1 MWQRIQR
8 VGWSPHRSH
17 KPGASAVRICHPHP
31 NTILIMATVFQ
42 IEDQYHYLLKAVDTK
57 YVQSGLTYG
66 WPATQYKSFDQ
77 GHWNRQILKNSKM
90 FPFDHGKMPYIDH
103 DPVLKNVWE
112 MLQHTLGRTNLLR
125 CYINGYTYGTDGY
138 AHVDDIWVDE
148 QYGVGSSGT
157 TIIVYLNETWDIDWA
172 GETVIFDS
180 NKEIETSLLPKYG
193 RVLSF
198 ESNKLHAA
206 RPVSRACQS
215 LRKVL
220 VFKTVH
226 DVVNSKEIEF
236 LIDKTRHLPHSG
248 KSFFEHLYNTM
259 ILLENKKQSKDV
271 CAAGLFHSIYGTE
284 FYQFNEPTI
293 TRSIIKKLIGE
304 YAESLVY
311 EFCNLTNRLDVLL
324 GNLNNYKESFL
335 KDLLMIE
342 MANLIEQNASG
353 KYTDD
358 IVKIQSRI

>member
-1 MWQRIQR
+1 M
-8 VGWSPHRSH
+8 S
-17 KPGASAVRICHPHP
+17 
-31 NTILIMATVFQ
+31 TTVFQ
-42 IEDQYHYLLKAVDTK
+42 LSESVIPLLKVMDIK

-66 WPATQYKSFDQ
+66 WKAETKIAYDQ
-77 GHWNRQILKNSKM
+77 GHWNKQILKNSRL
-90 FPFDHGKMPYIDH
+90 FPFDHSRLPYIKYH
-103 DPVLKNVWE
+103 PELN
-112 MLQHTLGRTNLLR
+112 TLWNIIQATTGKTNLLR

-138 AHVDDIWVDE
+138 AHIDEQWVD
-148 QYGVGSSGT
+148 QVYGSGAGGDT
-157 TIIVYLNETWDIDWA
+157 LIVYLNETWDIDWA
-172 GETVIFDS
+172 GETVVFDN
-180 NKEIETSLLPKYG
+180 NKEIETAILPKYG

-198 ESNKLHAA
+198 QSSKLHAA
-206 RPVSRACQS
+206 RPVSRACPN

-220 VFKTVH
+220 VFKTVN
-226 DVVNSKEIEF
+226 DIVNCKEVEF
-236 LIDKTRHLPHSG
+236 LLEKTGNLLHG
-248 KSFFEHLYNTM
+248 NKTFFEHLYNTM
-259 ILLENKKQSKDV
+259 TILEGKKQSKNV

-358 IVKIQSRI
+358 IVKIQSKLAVN